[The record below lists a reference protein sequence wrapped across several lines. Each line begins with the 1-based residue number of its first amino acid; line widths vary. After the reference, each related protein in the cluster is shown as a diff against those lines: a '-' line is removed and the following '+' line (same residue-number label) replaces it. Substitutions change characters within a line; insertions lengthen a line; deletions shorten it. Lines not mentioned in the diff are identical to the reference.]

1 MRWGFN
7 EEEAIYIVSHEFADI
22 TLFARRR
29 AFHHE
34 HVIDMSACSYNIY

>member
-1 MRWGFN
+1 MRSGLN
-7 EEEAIYIVSHEFADI
+7 EEEAIYMVSREFAEN

-34 HVIDMSACSYNIY
+34 HVIDMRACSYNIY